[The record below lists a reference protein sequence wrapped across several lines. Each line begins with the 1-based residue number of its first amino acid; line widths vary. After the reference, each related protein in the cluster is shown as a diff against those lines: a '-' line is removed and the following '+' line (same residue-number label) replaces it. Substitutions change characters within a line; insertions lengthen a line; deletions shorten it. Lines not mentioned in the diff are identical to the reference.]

1 MKRRKM
7 FVKKGAAVIAA
18 IACAVSMSF
27 ASPVSAAKYTSYD
40 VLDSNNVICTGDF
53 DCLTS
58 GNIIFYPADMLE
70 NTQTYPVVVWANGT
84 MCAPVLYYELLSEIA
99 AGGYI
104 VVTNTDMMAADGTSQ
119 VASVD
124 FILEKN
130 EDESSVF
137 YNRVNTEKIGA
148 AGHSQGGRSAVNAA
162 VLDSRIDCVL
172 SVAGSNYTYEAEKL
186 SAPALFFTGTSDL
199 IVLSSL
205 WVKPAYNKCKGTA
218 VYASLKNGIHTTCCT
233 LPEIYSEYAV
243 SWFDAFLKDDQS
255 AKEEFMGSGKLSK
268 DKSWTGYASKN
279 F

>member
-137 YNRVNTEKIGA
+137 YNRVNTEKNRCSRTF
-148 AGHSQGGRSAVNAA
+148 AGRKK
-162 VLDSRIDCVL
+162 CC
-172 SVAGSNYTYEAEKL
+172 KC
-186 SAPALFFTGTSDL
+186 
-199 IVLSSL
+199 SS
-205 WVKPAYNKCKGTA
+205 T
-218 VYASLKNGIHTTCCT
+218 
-233 LPEIYSEYAV
+233 
-243 SWFDAFLKDDQS
+243 
-255 AKEEFMGSGKLSK
+255 
-268 DKSWTGYASKN
+268 
-279 F
+279 